1 MNTTI
6 VNINFTNETIIEQL
20 NVFESINVL
29 QKINCQFPGF
39 LVTNKKR
46 GSFDKYNPIFY
57 NDLFVSIVENIYTP
71 SRVELS
77 MNNECII
84 IKVSELHSCE
94 EEISYD
100 IAYIYPLT
108 DKGAKYIQDN
118 FNTELEYIYFQDN
131 DDMFGTL

>member
-20 NVFESINVL
+20 NVFESIKVL
-29 QKINCQFPGF
+29 QKINSRFPGF

-46 GSFDKYNPIFY
+46 GKFEKYNPIFY
-57 NDLFVSIVENIYTP
+57 HDLFVSIVENIYTP

-77 MNNECII
+77 MNNECIT
-84 IKVSELHSCE
+84 IKVSELQSCE
-94 EEISYD
+94 EEICYD

-108 DKGAKYIQDN
+108 DKGAKYTQDN
-118 FNTELEYIYFQDN
+118 FNTELEYEDFQQN
-131 DDMFGTL
+131 NDMFGTL

>member
-6 VNINFTNETIIEQL
+6 VNIDFTNETIIEQL

-57 NDLFVSIVENIYTP
+57 NDLFASIVENIYTP

-84 IKVSELHSCE
+84 IKVRELHSCE
-94 EEISYD
+94 DEICHD
-100 IAYIYPLT
+100 ISYIYPLT
-108 DKGAKYIQDN
+108 EEGTKYIQEH
-118 FNTELEYIYFQDN
+118 FNTELEYKDFQDN
-131 DDMFGTL
+131 DNMFGTL

>member
-1 MNTTI
+1 MNDTI
-6 VNINFTNETIIEQL
+6 VNIDFTNETIIEQL
-20 NVFESINVL
+20 NVFENINVL

-71 SRVELS
+71 SRVELL
-77 MNNECII
+77 MNNKCII
-84 IKVSELHSCE
+84 IKVRELHSYE
-94 EEISYD
+94 EEICYD
-100 IAYIYPLT
+100 ISYIYPLT
-108 DKGAKYIQDN
+108 EEGTKYIQDN
-118 FNTELEYIYFQDN
+118 FNTELDYKDFQDN

>member
-1 MNTTI
+1 MNDTI
-6 VNINFTNETIIEQL
+6 VDIVFKNETIIEQL

-46 GSFDKYNPIFY
+46 GSFNKYNPIFY

-71 SRVELS
+71 SRVELL
-77 MNNECII
+77 MNNKCIT
-84 IKVSELHSCE
+84 IKVSELHSYE
-94 EEISYD
+94 EEICHD
-100 IAYIYPLT
+100 ISYIYPLT
-108 DKGAKYIQDN
+108 EEGTKYIQDN
-118 FNTELEYIYFQDN
+118 FNTELEYISFQDN